1 MEEKTPGRCRPIRR
15 RPVLWRS
22 SREQS
27 KMELV
32 EDRVRSAIAWP
43 VLVSG
48 CPRHTQSMCRR
59 L

>member
-1 MEEKTPGRCRPIRR
+1 MEERMPGRCRPIWRH
-15 RPVLWRS
+15 PVLCRS

-43 VLVSG
+43 ILVS
-48 CPRHTQSMCRR
+48 CCLRHTQSMCRR